1 MIKIVATVVIVIAFL
16 SGGSVIAEPNYSEY
30 GYHPMMSWGGWF
42 MGPVMMLIF
51 IAFLVGAVLLIARF
65 LGWHPA
71 SGDGRSGDR
80 SLSIL
85 RERFARGEIDQA
97 EFETRR
103 KALE

>member
-1 MIKIVATVVIVIAFL
+1 MNKMILAVVIAVAYL
-16 SGGSVIAEPNYSEY
+16 SGGSAIAEPTY
-30 GYHPMMSWGGWF
+30 GAYGVHPMMSWGGWF
-42 MGPVMMLIF
+42 MGPVMMLVF
-51 IAFLVGAVLLIARF
+51 IAFLVGAIIFVARF

-71 SGDGRSGDR
+71 SGGGHSGDR

-97 EFETRR
+97 EFDARR